1 MTLEGA
7 AEFVELGGTFKI
19 KGNSSV
25 TSSPEVLF
33 LDTHMKIE
41 AISGTVRIGTSPPP

>member
-1 MTLEGA
+1 MLEGA
-7 AEFVELGGTFKI
+7 AEFVELGGTIKI